1 VTAASIG
8 DRIRGRD
15 REGGFTLTEVLVALV
30 ILGVAVVSIVGAMGT
45 SIVLSDRHR
54 QSVTA
59 DALVR
64 TYAERLNIV
73 HYVACTDM
81 GPNGM
86 PADGSAP
93 SLYLASSM
101 GIASPGFTITIV
113 NQPAL
118 NSAIGFWKGDG
129 SASTPPSYVDLATC
143 KANGDKGL
151 QQITIRAQASGNRG
165 SQQLT
170 VLKRQ
175 P

>member
-1 VTAASIG
+1 VTRAGIR
-8 DRIRGRD
+8 DRICGRD
-15 REGGFTLTEVLVALV
+15 REGGFTITEVLVALV

-64 TYAERLNIV
+64 TYAERLNKV
-73 HYVACTDM
+73 NYVACAPATQSQYQA
-81 GPNGM
+81 GPTGM
-86 PADGSAP
+86 NLPIP
-93 SLYLASSM
+93 T
-101 GIASPGFTITIV
+101 GFTVSLVSIQYW
-113 NQPAL
+113 N
-118 NSAIGFWKGDG
+118 GDG
-129 SASTPPSYVDLATC
+129 NATTPPTFTSTRATC
-143 KANGDKGL
+143 QANGDKGL
-151 QQITIRAQASGNRG
+151 QQITIQAKSNNNRG